1 MGDNNRKQIAVDDAP
16 TVCETLRREKDSK
29 ITQKIH
35 SPTANVFSKGILPH
49 RLRDKS
55 HDLWLHQSVSF
66 YSDSVCDNGVLPTTQ
81 NSGSNVEVHSIG
93 TTESSDVIQ
102 EIRLQTEK
110 LRDSTDQANLPRFVD
125 TQETEAGVT
134 YGTMQAAF
142 GNSTL
147 PNTPPKWFLE
157 YMEAFKRDLFE
168 RSVARLDKLEEKL
181 EKFVAILATNPVL
194 APNTEE
200 NTIKNTNL
208 SKENQNFVGCGSYPN
223 TDGVMELQKHP
234 AQLKI
239 SQCSF
244 PKIPADTVKFA
255 ATANQR
261 EHLDE
266 PAVALEFI
274 QDTLAIEIPHVE
286 HQGTVES
293 PISMNALQVHTDNI
307 LLKAAPECLNKA
319 TVATD
324 DPLYGSRE
332 IPGSQYTVE
341 KHKEESMCHHS
352 DLMYSFAEKQQQE
365 LAKLQSQIEAL
376 TKDKKDSGIFIRV
389 AEPIPLS
396 EDECYVDGLK
406 DDQKVHLSNILSI
419 KFDKNL
425 TNPVSQVNPPIKFS
439 RGHVLQSMCWKVNG
453 IRALDFMSFLKKKY
467 KAKIISFDNF
477 NCHAYVPINFRHPR
491 PYPPPTGVAFWILEV
506 DEL

>member
-168 RSVARLDKLEEKL
+168 RSVARLDKLEVKL

-208 SKENQNFVGCGSYPN
+208 SKENQNFVGCGSNPY
-223 TDGVMELQKHP
+223 TDGVIELQEHP
-234 AQLKI
+234 AQPKI
-239 SQCSF
+239 SQFSF
-244 PKIPADTVKFA
+244 PRIPADTVEFA
-255 ATANQR
+255 ATANPR

-266 PAVALEFI
+266 PVVALELI

-286 HQGTVES
+286 RQGTVES
-293 PISMNALQVHTDNI
+293 PISMDALQVHTDNI

-332 IPGSQYTVE
+332 IPITQKIHLPTANVFSKGILPHRLRDKSHDLWLHQSVSFYSDSVGDNGVLPTTQNSGSNVE
-341 KHKEESMCHHS
+341 VHSIGTTESS
-352 DLMYSFAEKQQQE
+352 DVIQEIRLQTEKRRDSTDQANLQRFVDTQE
-365 LAKLQSQIEAL
+365 TEAGV
-376 TKDKKDSGIFIRV
+376 TSGTMQAAFGNSTL
-389 AEPIPLS
+389 P
-396 EDECYVDGLK
+396 
-406 DDQKVHLSNILSI
+406 N
-419 KFDKNL
+419 
-425 TNPVSQVNPPIKFS
+425 TPPK
-439 RGHVLQSMCWKVNG
+439 W
-453 IRALDFMSFLKKKY
+453 FLEY
-467 KAKIISFDNF
+467 MEA
-477 NCHAYVPINFRHPR
+477 
-491 PYPPPTGVAFWILEV
+491 
-506 DEL
+506 